1 MVGRRTRSQA
11 LVLKDGNEQAC
22 SDIVDKIRTKKAKEP
37 MVKLK
42 RYKVLAR
49 SFDIKLDGPFE
60 KQLQGIFKR
69 VTGHGARRNTRDR
82 AKEINNLVGKKFVFV
97 SENQIELQKQVR
109 LNFAPSSNF
118 TIRNIEDKRDRSKRM
133 DTNNNAKP
141 KLVDNGQASYRDAD
155 DSEYT
160 PSKVPRWSTE
170 PQLSRSL
177 RSQQEKI
184 SPDAIF
190 ADQASIRP
198 EDLAQMF
205 PQTAQERD
213 IWNSPPRPINHVTN
227 SEL

>member
-1 MVGRRTRSQA
+1 MVGRRTQSQA
-11 LVLKDGNEQAC
+11 LVLKNESEQAC

-49 SFDIKLDGPFE
+49 SFDIKVNGTFE

-82 AKEINNLVGKKFVFV
+82 AKEINNLVSKKFVFV

-109 LNFAPSSNF
+109 LNFVPSSNF

-213 IWNSPPRPINHVTN
+213 IWNPLSDL
-227 SEL
+227 E

>member
-1 MVGRRTRSQA
+1 MKTR
-11 LVLKDGNEQAC
+11 L
-22 SDIVDKIRTKKAKEP
+22 
-37 MVKLK
+37 
-42 RYKVLAR
+42 
-49 SFDIKLDGPFE
+49 SF
-60 KQLQGIFKR
+60 
-69 VTGHGARRNTRDR
+69 T
-82 AKEINNLVGKKFVFV
+82 
-97 SENQIELQKQVR
+97 KQVR

-118 TIRNIEDKRDRSKRM
+118 TIRNIEDKSDRSKRM

-141 KLVDNGQASYRDAD
+141 KSVDNGQASSCDAA

-213 IWNSPPRPINHVTN
+213 IWNPLSDL
-227 SEL
+227 E

>member
-1 MVGRRTRSQA
+1 MVGRRTQSQA
-11 LVLKDGNEQAC
+11 LVLKNENEQAC

-37 MVKLK
+37 MVRSK
-42 RYKVLAR
+42 RYKVLAG
-49 SFDIKLDGPFE
+49 SFDIKVNGTFE

-69 VTGHGARRNTRDR
+69 VTGHGSRRNTHDR
-82 AKEINNLVGKKFVFV
+82 AKEINNLVSNKHFVFV
-97 SENQIELQKQVR
+97 NENQIELQKQVR
-109 LNFAPSSNF
+109 LNFARSSNF
-118 TIRNIEDKRDRSKRM
+118 TIRNIEDKSDRSKRM
-133 DTNNNAKP
+133 DTNNDAKP
-141 KLVDNGQASYRDAD
+141 KSVDNGQASSCDAA

-213 IWNSPPRPINHVTN
+213 IWNPLSDL
-227 SEL
+227 E